1 MKTKK
6 IRNKDVKVYSPNA
19 PIGSYKIGDILY
31 FEKVRDWTNNGAIL
45 EGIYGEVVDIQ
56 QTRDNQQAIVV
67 NFSEYRSYNET
78 KADPGSQPRQFVVGA
93 PIPAEDPSKKR

>member
-1 MKTKK
+1 LKTKK
-6 IRNKDVKVYSPNA
+6 IRNKEVKAYNPHSAV
-19 PIGSYKIGDILY
+19 GSYKIGDILY
-31 FEKVRDWTNNGAIL
+31 FEKVRDWANEGAIL

-67 NFSEYRSYNET
+67 NFTEYRSYNET

-93 PIPAEDPSKKR
+93 PLPAEEAPKKR

>member
-6 IRNKDVKVYSPNA
+6 IRNKEVKAYNMHAEV
-19 PIGSYKIGDILY
+19 GSYKIGDILY
-31 FEKVRDWTNNGAIL
+31 FEKVRDWTNEGAIL

-93 PIPAEDPSKKR
+93 PLPAEETSKKR